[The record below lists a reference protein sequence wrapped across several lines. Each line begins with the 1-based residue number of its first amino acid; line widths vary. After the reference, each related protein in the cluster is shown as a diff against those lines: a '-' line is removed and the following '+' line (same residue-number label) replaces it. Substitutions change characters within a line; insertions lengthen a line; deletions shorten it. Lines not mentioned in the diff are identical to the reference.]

1 MSPPRGS
8 SSPMEVAMCE
18 EAEMIE
24 RKRRADQ
31 TLSENAS
38 SPKVRHVNS
47 NFYHI
52 NYASFL

>member
-1 MSPPRGS
+1 VSPPRGS